1 MISQSK
7 SKPPEITA
15 TTTVSA
21 STAPRQAGTKTATLV
36 AMLIR
41 TEGATLDQLVSA
53 TGWQPHTT
61 RAALTRLKARGY
73 VVTSVKI
80 DGVRT
85 YRASGP
91 AAS

>member
-1 MISQSK
+1 MTSQTK
-7 SKPPEITA
+7 SKTPEITA
-15 TTTVSA
+15 ATSVF
-21 STAPRQAGTKTATLV
+21 APAAPVQPETKVATLV
-36 AMLIR
+36 AMLVR
-41 TEGATLDQLVSA
+41 AEGATLDQLVSA

-91 AAS
+91 DVS

>member
-1 MISQSK
+1 MTNQSK
-7 SKPPEITA
+7 SKSP
-15 TTTVSA
+15 
-21 STAPRQAGTKTATLV
+21 GKTATAAL
-36 AMLIR
+36 APPAPARAETKAATLIALLTGR
-41 TEGATLDQLVSA
+41 EGATLGQMVAA

-73 VVTSVKI
+73 VVTSVKT

-85 YRASGP
+85 YRATGP

>member
-1 MISQSK
+1 MISQTQSK
-7 SKPPEITA
+7 TPEITA
-15 TTTVSA
+15 TTTASA

-36 AMLIR
+36 AMLVR
-41 TEGATLDQLVSA
+41 AEGATLDQLVSA

-91 AAS
+91 DAS